1 MALLV
6 MLPLYWLTAC
16 SGASP
21 LTSTPVV
28 TAEMNGEETS
38 VPTATVA
45 LPTPTQEPLAA
56 LVNGEGILLA
66 TFDAELARYQSAFP
80 EKEIGDT
87 ERQRVLDSL
96 IDTQLLAQA
105 AEQSG
110 FKLSEEEL
118 DARLVSLVENSG
130 GQETFQTWLIDNFYD
145 ELSFR
150 DALRLNAAAA
160 WMRDNLAAAV
170 NSTAEQVHARQIFLY
185 NSEDAKNVLERLDA
199 GTEFV
204 TIAAQTDPIAAG
216 ELGWF
221 PRGYLLEPKI
231 EDAAFALQAG
241 EYSQVIETDL
251 GYHIIQVIE
260 RQENRPLDVDA
271 LHSLQRAAVRN
282 WLQEKRASSNV
293 SILLP

>member
-96 IDTQLLAQA
+96 IDTQLLAQG

-110 FKLSEEEL
+110 FKLIEEEL

-160 WMRDNLAAAV
+160 WMRDNLAATV